1 MGINI
6 SKFRGEIKVRC
17 SLDKCLPYVL
27 ILSVLLTGC
36 ASTQKLS
43 EQDKKRI
50 EVVKLNT
57 KVERPKDMYYFGPGA
72 SVGLLFGAV
81 GGAIAGVSNMG
92 PGSAMLAFAEQNG
105 VRIEEIV
112 SQEFEGAL
120 RQSGKLKIADRAGD
134 NGATINLSVIQFGFS
149 VPNGFSSRLVPVVSF
164 KSEMVDAG
172 GNVIWSARDSV
183 LPLGNPVEGE
193 PADAL
198 RTNAKAI
205 EAAWRAAVK
214 HIARNMVS
222 EL

>member
-1 MGINI
+1 MH
-6 SKFRGEIKVRC
+6 R
-17 SLDKCLPYVL
+17 SLRNCLPYVL

-50 EVVKLNT
+50 EAVKLNS
-57 KVERPKDMYYFGPGA
+57 KVERPKEMYYFGPGA
-72 SVGLLFGAV
+72 SIGLLFGAV
-81 GGAIAGVSNMG
+81 GGAIAGASNIG
-92 PGSAMLAFAEQNG
+92 PGNEMLSFAEQNG

-112 SQEFEGAL
+112 AQEFEGAL
-120 RQSGKLKIADRAGD
+120 RQSGKLKIVDMAGD

-149 VPNGFSSRLVPVVSF
+149 VPNGFSSKLVPVVSF

-198 RTNAKAI
+198 RLNAKAI

-214 HIARNMVS
+214 HIARSMVE

>member
-1 MGINI
+1 MHRSIRN
-6 SKFRGEIKVRC
+6 
-17 SLDKCLPYVL
+17 CLPYVL
-27 ILSVLLTGC
+27 LLSVLLTGC
-36 ASTQKLS
+36 ASTQKMT

-81 GGAIAGVSNMG
+81 GGAIAGAANIA
-92 PGSAMLAFAEQNG
+92 PGNAMLSFAEQNG
-105 VRIEEIV
+105 VLIEEIV

-120 RQSGKLKIADRAGD
+120 RESGKLKIVDMPGD
-134 NGATINLSVIQFGFS
+134 KGATINLSVIQFGFS
-149 VPNGFSSRLVPVVSF
+149 VPNGFSSKLVPVVSF

-172 GNVIWSARDSV
+172 GNVIWSARDGV

-198 RTNAKAI
+198 RSNAKAI

-214 HIARNMVS
+214 HIARNMIND
-222 EL
+222 L

>member
-1 MGINI
+1 MH
-6 SKFRGEIKVRC
+6 C
-17 SLDKCLPYVL
+17 SLRNCLPYVL

-50 EVVKLNT
+50 EVVKLNA

-72 SVGLLFGAV
+72 SIGLLFGAV
-81 GGAIAGVSNMG
+81 GGAIAGASNIA
-92 PGSAMLAFAEQNG
+92 PGNEMLSFAEQNG

-120 RQSGKLKIADRAGD
+120 RESGKLKIVDMAGD
-134 NGATINLSVIQFGFS
+134 NGATINLSVMQFGFS
-149 VPNGFSSRLVPVVSF
+149 VPNGFSSKLVPVISF
-164 KSEMVDAG
+164 KSEMVDAT
-172 GNVIWSARDSV
+172 GNVIWSASDSV
-183 LPLGNPVEGE
+183 LPLGNPVEGA

-198 RTNAKAI
+198 RSNAKAI

-214 HIARNMVS
+214 HIARNMLS

>member
-1 MGINI
+1 MH
-6 SKFRGEIKVRC
+6 R
-17 SLDKCLPYVL
+17 SLRNCLPFVL
-27 ILSVLLTGC
+27 VLSVLLTGC

-50 EVVKLNT
+50 EVVKLNS
-57 KVERPKDMYYFGPGA
+57 KVERPKEMSYLGPGA
-72 SVGLLFGAV
+72 SVGFLFGPL
-81 GGAIAGVSNMG
+81 GGAIAGAASLA
-92 PGSAMLAFAEQNG
+92 PGNEMLSFAEQNG

-112 SQEFEGAL
+112 AQEFEGAL
-120 RQSGKLKIADRAGD
+120 RESGKLKIVDMVGD

-149 VPNGFSSRLVPVVSF
+149 VPNGFSSKLVPVVAL

-172 GNVIWSARDSV
+172 GNVIWSARDNV

-198 RTNAKAI
+198 RSNAKAI

-214 HIARNMVS
+214 HIARGMVE

>member
-1 MGINI
+1 MHRSIRN
-6 SKFRGEIKVRC
+6 
-17 SLDKCLPYVL
+17 CLPYVL
-27 ILSVLLTGC
+27 LLSVLLTGC
-36 ASTQKLS
+36 ASTQKMT

-81 GGAIAGVSNMG
+81 GGAIAGAANIA
-92 PGSAMLAFAEQNG
+92 PGNAMLSFAEQNG

-120 RQSGKLKIADRAGD
+120 RESGKLKIVDMPGD
-134 NGATINLSVIQFGFS
+134 KGATINLSVIQFGFS
-149 VPNGFSSRLVPVVSF
+149 VPNGFSSKLVPVVSF

-172 GNVIWSARDSV
+172 GNVIWSARDGV

-198 RTNAKAI
+198 RSNAKAI

-214 HIARNMVS
+214 HIARNMIND
-222 EL
+222 L

>member
-1 MGINI
+1 MHRSIRN
-6 SKFRGEIKVRC
+6 
-17 SLDKCLPYVL
+17 CLPYVL
-27 ILSVLLTGC
+27 LLSVLLTGC
-36 ASTQKLS
+36 ASTQKMT

-72 SVGLLFGAV
+72 SVGFLFGAV
-81 GGAIAGVSNMG
+81 GGAIAGVSNIA
-92 PGSAMLAFAEQNG
+92 PGNAMLSFAEQNG

-112 SQEFEGAL
+112 SQEFEGVL
-120 RQSGKLKIADRAGD
+120 RESGKLKIVDMPGE
-134 NGATINLSVIQFGFS
+134 NGATINLSVTQFGFS
-149 VPNGFSSRLVPVVSF
+149 VPNGFSSKLVPVVSF

-172 GNVIWSARDSV
+172 GNVIWSARDGV
-183 LPLGNPVEGE
+183 MPLGNPVEGE

-198 RTNAKAI
+198 RSNAKAI

-214 HIARNMVS
+214 HIARNMIN

>member
-1 MGINI
+1 MH
-6 SKFRGEIKVRC
+6 R
-17 SLDKCLPYVL
+17 SLRNCLPFVL
-27 ILSVLLTGC
+27 VLSVLLTGC
-36 ASTQKLS
+36 ASTQKMS

-72 SVGLLFGAV
+72 SIGLLFGAV
-81 GGAIAGVSNMG
+81 GGAIAGASNVA
-92 PGSAMLAFAEQNG
+92 PGSEMLSFAEQNG

-112 SQEFEGAL
+112 AQEFEGAL
-120 RQSGKLKIADRAGD
+120 RQSGKLKIVDMAGD
-134 NGATINLSVIQFGFS
+134 SGATINLSVIQFGFS
-149 VPNGFSSRLVPVVSF
+149 VPNGFSSKLVPVVSF

-198 RTNAKAI
+198 RSNAKAI
-205 EAAWRAAVK
+205 DAAWRAAVK
-214 HIARNMVS
+214 HIARSMVD

>member
-1 MGINI
+1 MH
-6 SKFRGEIKVRC
+6 R
-17 SLDKCLPYVL
+17 SLRNCLPFVL
-27 ILSVLLTGC
+27 VLSVLLTGC
-36 ASTQKLS
+36 ASTQKMS

-72 SVGLLFGAV
+72 SIGLLFGAA
-81 GGAIAGVSNMG
+81 GGAIAGASNIG
-92 PGSAMLAFAEQNG
+92 PGNEMLSFAEQNG

-112 SQEFEGAL
+112 SQEFEGVL
-120 RQSGKLKIADRAGD
+120 RQSGKLKIVDMVGD

-149 VPNGFSSRLVPVVSF
+149 VPNGFSSKLVPVVSF

-198 RTNAKAI
+198 RSNAKAI
-205 EAAWRAAVK
+205 DAAWRAAVK
-214 HIARNMVS
+214 HIARSMVD

>member
-1 MGINI
+1 M
-6 SKFRGEIKVRC
+6 RC
-17 SLDKCLPYVL
+17 SLKSVLPYVL
-27 ILSVLLTGC
+27 VLSVFLTGC

-81 GGAIAGVSNMG
+81 GGAIAGASNIG
-92 PGSAMLAFAEQNG
+92 PGNEMLAFAEQNG
-105 VRIEEIV
+105 VRIEDIV
-112 SQEFEGAL
+112 SQEFDRAL
-120 RQSGKLKIADRAGD
+120 RQSGKLKISDMVGD
-134 NGATINLSVIQFGFS
+134 NGATINLSVTQFGFS
-149 VPNGFSSRLVPVVSF
+149 VPNGFSSKLVPVVSF
-164 KSEMVDAG
+164 KSEMVDAT

-183 LPLGNPVEGE
+183 LPLGNPVEGM

-198 RTNAKAI
+198 RANPKAI

-214 HIARNMVS
+214 HIASNMVKD
-222 EL
+222 L